1 MLVGRGATGPL
12 FAAGAKSGPGDLET
26 GGSPFTELPTVATLA
41 AVLAGDTTP
50 ELAGYAPLLEEAAID
65 VELAAEMTATEL
77 AAVLPAG
84 TPIGHA
90 LRLRKLCTAAV
101 ADAARPRALIPKS
114 AAWQQGARIIAAGSQ
129 QGDLTDTV
137 RSQMD
142 MTLIISSLF
151 LTM

>member
-1 MLVGRGATGPL
+1 
-12 FAAGAKSGPGDLET
+12 
-26 GGSPFTELPTVATLA
+26 
-41 AVLAGDTTP
+41 
-50 ELAGYAPLLEEAAID
+50 
-65 VELAAEMTATEL
+65 
-77 AAVLPAG
+77 
-84 TPIGHA
+84 
-90 LRLRKLCTAAV
+90 V